1 MIALSKSLA
10 PAEHL
15 IQACF
20 GRLLPS
26 LFIAGVLAAGSANA
40 NLIGDSVQGFLADE
54 GGGVVAPQFNPT
66 AIVGAGVEFNGT
78 WSYAPLN
85 QIWNVAVDLDAS
97 SFTVFFN
104 DVGTGS
110 THDISGFTFLGLAL
124 SDLDLGGPIIG
135 VSVVSSD
142 AAVHSIGF
150 TEHGITVQWNEFM
163 FRDANNSPLS
173 SGSSTFGILTAPV
186 PEPSSI
192 AMLGLGLLVVSAVRR
207 RRLRSSAR

>member
-1 MIALSKSLA
+1 MIALSKSLV

-40 NLIGDSVQGFLADE
+40 NLIGDSVQGFLSDQ

-142 AAVHSIGF
+142 AAVQSIGF

-163 FRDANNSPLS
+163 FRDANNNPLS
-173 SGSSTFGILTAPV
+173 SGSSTFDILTAPV
-186 PEPSSI
+186 PEPSSF
-192 AMLGLGLLVVSAVRR
+192 ALLGVGLLMISAVRR
-207 RRLRSSAR
+207 RKLRSSAR

>member
-1 MIALSKSLA
+1 MIALSKSLV

-40 NLIGDSVQGFLADE
+40 NLIGDSVQGFLSDQ

-142 AAVHSIGF
+142 AAVQSIGF

-163 FRDANNSPLS
+163 FRDANNNPLS
-173 SGSSTFGILTAPV
+173 SGSSTFDILTAPV
-186 PEPSSI
+186 PEPSSF
-192 AMLGLGLLVVSAVRR
+192 ALLGVGLLVISAVRR
-207 RRLRSSAR
+207 RKLRSSAR